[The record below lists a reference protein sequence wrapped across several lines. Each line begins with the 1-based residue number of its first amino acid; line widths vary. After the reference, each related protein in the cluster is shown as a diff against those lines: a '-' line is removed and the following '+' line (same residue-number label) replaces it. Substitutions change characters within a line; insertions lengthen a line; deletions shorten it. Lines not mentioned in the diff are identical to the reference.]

1 MSRLFVKHIPHRLG
15 CAGPGNTRGEGL
27 YILRREVAADG
38 VPFTV
43 PVAGPYHTRIAAEM
57 KLRNLLPDGE
67 S

>member
-27 YILRREVAADG
+27 YVLRREVAANG
-38 VPFTV
+38 EQYTV
-43 PVAGPYHTRIAAEM
+43 PIAGPYHTRIAAEV
-57 KLRNLLPDGE
+57 KLRNLLPERE